1 MNDKSNA
8 SDKTCAA
15 FDEPPLFLADAMLG
29 RLSRWLRLMGYDTLY
44 ASALSDHQIAARAR
58 AERRIVLTRDREL
71 ARRRGI
77 RCLLVQSQFLKE
89 QIKQVFATL
98 GLSLCRGEPRCSQC
112 NAQLE
117 PVTRDEARARVPAHV
132 LSTHTRFCR
141 CANCNKIYWQG
152 SHWQKVRQ
160 MVEPLLNGRAR

>member
-8 SDKTCAA
+8 SDTTCAA
-15 FDEPPLFLADAMLG
+15 AAESPLFLADAMLG

-58 AERRIVLTRDREL
+58 AEGRIVLTRDREL
-71 ARRRGI
+71 ARRRGV
-77 RCLLVQSQFLKE
+77 RCLLIQSQFLKE
-89 QIKQVFATL
+89 QIKQVVDIL
-98 GLSLCRGEPRCSQC
+98 DLSLGRNAPRCSQC

-117 PVTRDEARARVPAHV
+117 PATRDEVRARVPAHV
-132 LSTHTRFCR
+132 SSTYTRFRR
-141 CANCNKIYWQG
+141 CASCNKVYWQG

-160 MVEPLLNGRAR
+160 MVEPLLHGRVR